1 MLNVLMMVSN
11 AFISLSYFIITSL
24 LLLPFLKGKQ
34 KTPLVLV
41 TILVFFSCA
50 LGHGGHVLLMLE
62 QGHQTHTSLL
72 LPLQVGVDLSTAMI
86 AGTYIALRR
95 SYALLID
102 GPLLLTQTQ
111 DQLTETLDALAHMN
125 ENLESMV
132 QTRTTALSKA
142 NEQLEYEIAKRKQA
156 EAASQQLLEQSEQQT
171 QLLRTVIDSTPD
183 WIFAKDR
190 NFRYIFVNQGYASA
204 LNQTPEI
211 MLGKDDLELG
221 FPEELVLGNLEQ
233 GREGFRADDQR
244 VLAGQIIHNPH
255 DLATYADGSLHI
267 FDTQKFPL
275 YDAKGQIF
283 AALGFAR
290 DITRHKQAEKA
301 LQESEGR
308 LQAILDNSPAVIY
321 VKDTQGHF
329 LSANRQF
336 QTIFRVSQTEII
348 GKSNYDI
355 FPPALAAAFHANDQS
370 VLQAGT
376 AIQWEEEALQEDGLH
391 TYLSLKF
398 PLFDA
403 DGNAYA
409 VCGMSTDITERKQTE
424 VALQQSEA
432 QLREKARQ
440 LEQTLLELR
449 RTQTQLIQTEK
460 MSSLGQL
467 VAGVA
472 HEINNPVN
480 FIYGNLIP
488 AGDYIQDLL
497 KLLALYQQHYPKPL
511 PTIEAEIAAID
522 LDFIVADL
530 PKLLSS
536 MKTGAERIR
545 QIVLSLRNFSRLDEA
560 ERKAV
565 NLHEGIDSTLLLLQ
579 HRFKA
584 KPDQVN
590 IKVLKDYAHL
600 PLVECYAGQLNQV
613 LMNLLTNAIDA
624 LEEKYSEEPIPTA
637 PPTIHIQTQ
646 RLNSEWVRIQIAD
659 NGAGIPEAVQPR
671 LFDPFFTT
679 KAIGQGTG
687 LGLSISYQI
696 VTETHG
702 GKLQYQSTRQQGTTF
717 MIDLPLGLLH
727 KSQGR

>member
-1 MLNVLMMVSN
+1 
-11 AFISLSYFIITSL
+11 
-24 LLLPFLKGKQ
+24 
-34 KTPLVLV
+34 
-41 TILVFFSCA
+41 
-50 LGHGGHVLLMLE
+50 
-62 QGHQTHTSLL
+62 
-72 LPLQVGVDLSTAMI
+72 
-86 AGTYIALRR
+86 
-95 SYALLID
+95 
-102 GPLLLTQTQ
+102 
-111 DQLTETLDALAHMN
+111 
-125 ENLESMV
+125 
-132 QTRTTALSKA
+132 
-142 NEQLEYEIAKRKQA
+142 
-156 EAASQQLLEQSEQQT
+156 
-171 QLLRTVIDSTPD
+171 
-183 WIFAKDR
+183 
-190 NFRYIFVNQGYASA
+190 
-204 LNQTPEI
+204 
-211 MLGKDDLELG
+211 
-221 FPEELVLGNLEQ
+221 
-233 GREGFRADDQR
+233 
-244 VLAGQIIHNPH
+244 
-255 DLATYADGSLHI
+255 
-267 FDTQKFPL
+267 
-275 YDAKGQIF
+275 
-283 AALGFAR
+283 
-290 DITRHKQAEKA
+290 
-301 LQESEGR
+301 
-308 LQAILDNSPAVIY
+308 VIY
-321 VKDTQGHF
+321 VKDTEGHF

-590 IKVLKDYAHL
+590 ITVLKDYADL

-624 LEEKYSEEPIPTA
+624 LEEKYAEEPTQTT
-637 PPTIHIQTQ
+637 PPTIYIQTEQ
-646 RLNSEWVRIQIAD
+646 LNSEWVRIQIAD

-671 LFDPFFTT
+671 YLTRSLQRKRSV
-679 KAIGQGTG
+679 KAQG
-687 LGLSISYQI
+687 
-696 VTETHG
+696 
-702 GKLQYQSTRQQGTTF
+702 
-717 MIDLPLGLLH
+717 
-727 KSQGR
+727 